1 MSSRTSP
8 PEFDVEWE
16 EPTTRPA
23 RSAPRRRRRRTPSAP
38 RGGGA
43 RRFGLPIVG
52 AALFIGLVVGYLVSS
67 GSHGT
72 TTVTETKTVTAPAAT
87 PAPAAASGP
96 ASRAGIALVV
106 LNGSDE
112 AGLAGRTADQARS
125 LGYEEVTQGNAPVPE
140 TRDRVLYRAGFA
152 PEARQVSDDLGL
164 GDPVRLTP
172 TDPISNGVD
181 STTQVVVALGPPL
194 GATGG
199 AAAGGTTGPD
209 ATGADATGAGAGAT
223 DATGSGA
230 AGTDATGADGTG
242 AAPADAAATPEG

>member
-1 MSSRTSP
+1 VSSRTRP
-8 PEFDVEWE
+8 PEFDLEWE
-16 EPTTRPA
+16 EPTTRPP
-23 RSAPRRRRRRTPSAP
+23 RPAPRRRRRTPSPP
-38 RGGGA
+38 RGGAGA

-112 AGLAGRTADQARS
+112 SGLAGRTGDQARS
-125 LGYEEVTQGNAPVPE
+125 MGYEEVTEGNAPVPE
-140 TRDRVLYRAGFA
+140 TRDRVLYRAGYA
-152 PEARQVSDDLGL
+152 AEARQVSDDLGL

-172 TDPISNGVD
+172 TDPISDAVD
-181 STTQVVVALGPPL
+181 SSAQVVVALGPPL

-199 AAAGGTTGPD
+199 AAAGGATDADATGAG
-209 ATGADATGAGAGAT
+209 ATGADATG
-223 DATGSGA
+223 
-230 AGTDATGADGTG
+230 TGADETGT
-242 AAPADAAATPEG
+242 PADAGAATPEG